1 MNDITHSEWAGCD
14 NEAQEA
20 ALVTLLRQELG
31 DLNSARLFAS
41 QANLPAIKSRLCL
54 DGEAMRKARIE
65 LRALADG
72 SRVSM
77 TREEYEALTGPAWVT
92 DGEARYSVED
102 AGKMIATLKRL
113 RDAQARD
120 LATLKG
126 DVHIEAMV
134 QMRQELAA
142 ANDIIERI
150 EIATTEAVERC
161 RQGSHVPSAALEMVE
176 AVVRGLEAAET
187 ALESLKAEHDADLEK
202 LEWHRG
208 AITCARLAINGKE
221 PGDDH

>member
-1 MNDITHSEWAGCD
+1 MSDITHSEWAGCD
-14 NEAQEA
+14 NERQSGVIY
-20 ALVTLLRQELG
+20 ALFEYINR
-31 DLNSARLFAS
+31 SATVLENATSRDIRPMVSMCAG
-41 QANLPAIKSRLCL
+41 AIKTTRS
-54 DGEAMRKARIE
+54 AIAE

-77 TREEYEALTGPAWVT
+77 TRAEYEALTGPVWVT

-102 AGKMIATLKRL
+102 AGGYISKLKKL